1 MCHITGGFFRRTGVT
16 ATAPPGV
23 FLPGWRY
30 FLVVWSRRC
39 FAKPAHR
46 ICPTSFLVHSS
57 SSGPSRSNGSVGS
70 AFSFRMRLTILPTS
84 APW

>member
-1 MCHITGGFFRRTGVT
+1 MCHNWGIFPTNRGYRAGGTFM
-16 ATAPPGV
+16 
-23 FLPGWRY
+23 
-30 FLVVWSRRC
+30 VVWSRRC